1 MLRTYTRAVIGLAA
15 AAALVPGAALAKPGN
30 GHGHGHGNPHVA
42 PPVTETTTTTTT
54 DGTTTAPVAPGH
66 GQHKAKGHAK
76 PHKLVLKGTVVS
88 VGAAATPTDTTP
100 TDGTTDPTATAAEE
114 TPSTDATTV
123 TIHVTKANKH
133 GRSLVGQDVTFT
145 IPEGGVRAADRNKD
159 GKVDL
164 ADVSVGDKVLV
175 QTRKIAVDAVQP
187 FAARKLVDQTS
198 PEPKDDED
206 ADEAPETPAPA
217 TT

>member
-1 MLRTYTRAVIGLAA
+1 MIRKSARTAAGIAA
-15 AAALVPGAALAKPGN
+15 AALLVPGAAVATP
-30 GHGHGHGNPHVA
+30 GHGHGPK
-42 PPVTETTTTTTT
+42 E
-54 DGTTTAPVAPGH
+54 GH
-66 GQHKAKGHAK
+66 GPGIHGKHLAKGHAK

-145 IPEGGVRAADRNKD
+145 IPEGGVRAADRTGD
-159 GKVDL
+159 GTVDL
-164 ADVSVGDKVLV
+164 ADVNAGDKVLV
-175 QTRKIAVDAVQP
+175 QTAKLAADAAQP
-187 FAARKLVDQTS
+187 FAGKKLVDQTS
-198 PEPKDDED
+198 PEPEDADD
-206 ADEAPETPAPA
+206 ADEAPEAPAP
-217 TT
+217 TS